1 MNCPICKAKNV
12 TAAHILGHGG
22 KGKAKTITSA
32 DRLGRSER
40 MKALNAKRRSGLSTV
55 RTRKAG
61 AAPILTVATNGSPG
75 FASPDR

>member
-32 DRLGRSER
+32 DRLGRGER
-40 MKALNAKRRSGLSTV
+40 MKALNAKRRSGPENDSAEGP
-55 RTRKAG
+55 R
-61 AAPILTVATNGSPG
+61 
-75 FASPDR
+75 

>member
-22 KGKAKTITSA
+22 KGKAKTITKA

-40 MKALNAKRRSGLSTV
+40 MKALNAKRRSEPANAPHELP
-55 RTRKAG
+55 G
-61 AAPILTVATNGSPG
+61 AKNQDA
-75 FASPDR
+75 